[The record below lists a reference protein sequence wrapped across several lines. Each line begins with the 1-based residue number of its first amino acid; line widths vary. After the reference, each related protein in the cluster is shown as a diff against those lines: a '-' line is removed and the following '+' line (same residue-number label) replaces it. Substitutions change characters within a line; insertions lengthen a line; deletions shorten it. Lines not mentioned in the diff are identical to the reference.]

1 MSFTRRDQFSL
12 CEAYTS
18 IYHENAGKNVD
29 ITQDQAAAL
38 VALVAKAV
46 DGDPEAIKIVTGK
59 ATAELEQAI
68 KQQAP
73 SGKPVNEAFERL
85 RAKYGSKLMGDDP
98 IRRRYDLF
106 LKDVNGHLWEVKQDA
121 RKLNVEPEMVDGFI
135 SNIISIEPAVQEK
148 GKLLQ
153 KIGYGAGSIVGRF
166 AFVTPFVAAA
176 SFLGPLVGA
185 TGLAIPAIS
194 AALAGGGQTAIM
206 LTNKQLT
213 RKEKILNVVATMVS
227 AFGLSKAA
235 ESMLSEIPPPK
246 PTDGG
251 GSGGGYSGDGKI
263 GFDYDPIDPNEGGF
277 NPVEVSPPRP
287 SGISDGGF
295 GAKEFPKLHN
305 TAFDSV
311 STLDQTKQA
320 IADILRAK
328 GITGSSGGLEGIAS
342 PRIMNAMDMAG
353 INTSG
358 EYTRVLK
365 GMKALSTET
374 LKAMQNDTNY
384 AIKILKSFN
393 K

>member
-1 MSFTRRDQFSL
+1 MSFTRRDQLSL

-18 IYHENAGKNVD
+18 IYRENAGKNVD

-38 VALVAKAV
+38 IALVAKAV

-85 RAKYGSKLMGDDP
+85 RAKYGAKLMGDDP

-121 RKLNVEPEMVDGFI
+121 RKLNVQPDMVDGFI

-153 KIGYGAGSIVGRF
+153 KIGYGAGSIIGRF

-235 ESMLSEIPPPK
+235 ESLLREIPPPK
-246 PTDGG
+246 PTGGGG
-251 GSGGGYSGDGKI
+251 GSGYSGDGKI
-263 GFDYDPIDPNEGGF
+263 GFDYDPIDPNKGGF
-277 NPVEVSPPRP
+277 NPDQIRSPYE
-287 SGISDGGF
+287 GKMGFDGGSGGSSIDPDAGGF
-295 GAKEFPKLHN
+295 NPETIGVPTPSIN
-305 TAFDSV
+305 D
-311 STLDQTKQA
+311 
-320 IADILRAK
+320 ADIIKDWPELSRTVFGRMTDSGTPTYGAPPDETALALIKQDLINKGLTWNKLSMAK
-328 GITGSSGGLEGIAS
+328 KAEIFNPIA
-342 PRIMNAMDMAG
+342 
-353 INTSG
+353 
-358 EYTRVLK
+358 
-365 GMKALSTET
+365 
-374 LKAMQNDTNY
+374 Q
-384 AIKILKSFN
+384 KILKR
-393 K
+393 

>member
-121 RKLNVEPEMVDGFI
+121 RKLNVQPDMVDGFI

-287 SGISDGGF
+287 SGINPETMGVPTPSISNVDII
-295 GAKEFPKLHN
+295 KDWPKLTRTVFGQMTN
-305 TAFDSV
+305 SGAPSFGS
-311 STLDQTKQA
+311 
-320 IADILRAK
+320 IADKNILALVKQDLIKQGLDWNTLSFAK
-328 GITGSSGGLEGIAS
+328 KAEIFNPIAKS
-342 PRIMNAMDMAG
+342 
-353 INTSG
+353 
-358 EYTRVLK
+358 VL
-365 GMKALSTET
+365 
-374 LKAMQNDTNY
+374 
-384 AIKILKSFN
+384 N